1 MNIVEN
7 SAEDLLL
14 RGFNQSEILD
24 RTGIDVGYHGRSFC
38 KKLSGIDRVDYK
50 VDFVKNHYTKQQLL
64 DVLDEYAN
72 GLDKEEVLHH
82 VGISGINIIRLKVLF
97 DRLGLQEE
105 FKAADSKY
113 RRFVMAGGMLN
124 KYGVDNPFKL
134 QQFQNAGQNT
144 RESKYGAKFTLA
156 KGSVFAKEA
165 RKKIRQTKKNNVYRE
180 IHERSRE
187 LLSGKFHKWT
197 TETFIEAANYI
208 HNNKYDYSKTVY
220 VKNDENIIVI
230 CPKHGE
236 FLQKPNNHL
245 RGTGCSQCAGVAAW
259 TTDAFIKEAKKRFGD
274 AYDYSQVGNI
284 NNAHC
289 HATII
294 CPKHGA
300 FKQAVTHHL
309 SGEGCPKCADDR
321 RMLTCMKRYGV
332 PHIGGTPE
340 CVEKARRTSLE
351 RYGATHYCKT
361 NAYKERL
368 PEIMKHVHEV
378 SQERYGANY
387 WTQSEDYKQYIKS
400 DEYRKKKLPQMLSK
414 LHESIRGQYGAENW
428 KQSEDHKKRWPEILE
443 KIKNTS
449 KERYGA
455 DYWQQSESH
464 KLQLPAIHKKVC
476 NTLKVNGTYRTSST
490 EKLFFDISDFEQQ
503 HYDNRYPYLCDFY
516 DKNTDAFIEINAS
529 WVHGFHWFGSDK
541 KDNDRLNYFK
551 KRGENSDYYASTIYT
566 WTQSDVEKRECARKN
581 NLNYITFWDA
591 KGSDADLWM
600 NMGCPKGHDYDYEY
614 SWLPDRKIATDVD
627 ISKMH
632 LSIGKLST
640 VVKDAQRNVFYEHE
654 LALWNNNAYRC
665 DKWGTVRAF
674 LYANRWKYIHK
685 LPDELTDRMLLRA
698 FRISGLYVG
707 YTSFDNAMMLQVIEK
722 YGVTSVYD
730 PCSGWGERM
739 ATCGL
744 LGVDYEGCDI
754 NDRLVNGYNK
764 LIGLIDGFKPLMHIN
779 DSAKQDVEHNVDA
792 IITCP
797 PYMDVEI
804 YTDKGAE
811 HYDKNKF
818 TSWWKDVVAK
828 CSATNAKVFAV
839 QTNQA
844 CRDIFLSGMTN
855 AGWKLS
861 EELTYSNARVSH
873 FHRTGKSVKH
883 EFESMLIMTR

>member
-1 MNIVEN
+1 MIQGNIVEN

-14 RGFNQSEILD
+14 RGFEQGEILEK
-24 RTGIDVGYHGRSFC
+24 TGVDVGYHGRSLRE
-38 KKLSGIDRVDYK
+38 KLDGIDRVDYK
-50 VDFVKNHYTKQQLL
+50 VDFVKHHYTKQQLL

-97 DRLGLQEE
+97 DKLGLQEE
-105 FKAADSKY
+105 FKVADSKH
-113 RRFVMAGGMLN
+113 RRLIMAGGMVK

-134 QQFQNAGQNT
+134 QQFQEAGQNT
-144 RESKYGAKFTLA
+144 RENKYGAKFTLA
-156 KGSVFAKEA
+156 RGSVFAEEA

-220 VKNDENIIVI
+220 AKNDEKIIVI

-245 RGTGCSQCAGVAAW
+245 RGTGCSQCAGVVAW

-274 AYDYSQVGNI
+274 VYDYSQVGNV

-300 FKQAVTHHL
+300 FRQTVTHHL
-309 SGEGCPKCADDR
+309 GGEGCAKCADDR

-368 PEIMKHVHEV
+368 PEVHE
-378 SQERYGANY
+378 RAC
-387 WTQSEDYKQYIKS
+387 
-400 DEYRKKKLPQMLSK
+400 
-414 LHESIRGQYGAENW
+414 A
-428 KQSEDHKKRWPEILE
+428 
-443 KIKNTS
+443 
-449 KERYGA
+449 
-455 DYWQQSESH
+455 
-464 KLQLPAIHKKVC
+464 
-476 NTLKVNGTYRTSST
+476 TLKANGTYKTSST
-490 EKLFFDISDFEQQ
+490 EKLFADISDFEPQ
-503 HYDNRYPYLCDFY
+503 YFDDSRYPYPCDFY
-516 DKNTDAFIEINAS
+516 DVNTDAFIEINAS
-529 WVHGFHWFGSDK
+529 WMHGCHWFGNDK
-541 KDNDRLNYFK
+541 GDNDRLDYCK
-551 KRGENSDYYASTIYT
+551 KQAKTSSYYASMISM
-566 WTQSDVEKRECARKN
+566 WTQRDAEKRECARRN
-581 NLNYITFWDA
+581 NLNYITFWDP
-591 KGSDADLWM
+591 KGSDANLWM
-600 NMGCPKGHDYDYEY
+600 NMGCPSGHDYDYEY
-614 SWLPDRKIATDVD
+614 SWLPDHKIATDVD
-627 ISKMH
+627 VSKMR
-632 LSIGKLST
+632 LSMGKLST
-640 VVKDAQRNVFYEHE
+640 IVKDAQRGIFYEHE
-654 LALWNNNAYRC
+654 LALWNNNCYRGA
-665 DKWGTVRAF
+665 KNWGTVRAF

-698 FRISGLYVG
+698 FRISGLYTG

-754 NDRLVNGYNK
+754 NERLTDGYNK
-764 LIGLIDGFKPLMHIN
+764 LIGLIDGLKPLMHTN
-779 DSAKQDVEHNVDA
+779 DSAKQDVEHDVDA

-811 HYDKNKF
+811 HYDVDEFKN
-818 TSWWKDVVAK
+818 WWKDVVTK

-844 CRDIFLSGMTN
+844 CRDIFLLGMED

-861 EELTYSNARVSH
+861 EELMYNNARVSH

-883 EFESMLIMTR
+883 EFESMLVMTR

>member
-72 GLDKEEVLHH
+72 GLDKEEVLHR

-113 RRFVMAGGMLN
+113 RRFVMAGGMMN

-134 QQFQNAGQNT
+134 QQFQDAGQNT

-165 RKKIRQTKKNNVYRE
+165 RKKINNQLKDDERRKE
-180 IHERSRE
+180 INDKRVATMQERYGVDHPMHSE
-187 LLSGKFHKWT
+187 VIKQKVM
-197 TETFIEAANYI
+197 ET
-208 HNNKYDYSKTVY
+208 S
-220 VKNDENIIVI
+220 
-230 CPKHGE
+230 
-236 FLQKPNNHL
+236 L
-245 RGTGCSQCAGVAAW
+245 
-259 TTDAFIKEAKKRFGD
+259 
-274 AYDYSQVGNI
+274 
-284 NNAHC
+284 
-289 HATII
+289 
-294 CPKHGA
+294 
-300 FKQAVTHHL
+300 
-309 SGEGCPKCADDR
+309 
-321 RMLTCMKRYGV
+321 KRYGV
-332 PHIGGTPE
+332 NYPMQSDEMKKKI
-340 CVEKARRTSLE
+340 ARTMLK
-351 RYGATHYCKT
+351 RYGAMRDAKT
-361 NAYKERL
+361 QGTEDFIPDYHNPYKYVRHSAESKAKAKATCLRKYGVENYMQL
-368 PEIMKHVHEV
+368 PSV
-378 SQERYGANY
+378 R
-387 WTQSEDYKQYIKS
+387 
-400 DEYRKKKLPQMLSK
+400 RK
-414 LHESIRGQYGAENW
+414 LHDYCCAHREERKQIFINGMQRKYGVNYSWENKELLHKAHNKMMELYGAEYYA
-428 KQSEDHKKRWPEILE
+428 QSEEYKLRKPEI
-443 KIKNTS
+443 IKRT
-449 KERYGA
+449 Y
-455 DYWQQSESH
+455 D
-464 KLQLPAIHKKVC
+464 
-476 NTLKVNGTYRTSST
+476 TLKTNGTYKTSTT
-490 EKLFFDISDFEQQ
+490 EKLLADISNFDPQY
-503 HYDNRYPYLCDFY
+503 YDDRYPYLCDFY
-516 DKNTDAFIEINAS
+516 DKNTNAFIEINAS
-529 WVHGFHWFGSDK
+529 WVHGRHWFGS
-541 KDNDRLNYFK
+541 
-551 KRGENSDYYASTIYT
+551 GENDSDYLDYMKQRAGDSRYYASAIDV

-600 NMGCPKGHDYDYEY
+600 GMGCPKGHDYDYEY

-627 ISKMH
+627 VSKMR

-654 LALWNNNAYRC
+654 LAMWNNNAYRG

-707 YTSFDNAMMLQVIEK
+707 YTSFDNAMMLQVIKK

-754 NDRLVNGYNK
+754 NDRLTNGYNK

-811 HYDKNKF
+811 HYDKDKF
-818 TSWWKDVVAK
+818 TAWWEDVVAK

-844 CRDIFLSGMTN
+844 CRDIFLSSMTN
-855 AGWKLS
+855 AGWRLS
-861 EELTYSNARVSH
+861 EELTYNNARVSH

-883 EFESMLIMTR
+883 EFESMLVMTR